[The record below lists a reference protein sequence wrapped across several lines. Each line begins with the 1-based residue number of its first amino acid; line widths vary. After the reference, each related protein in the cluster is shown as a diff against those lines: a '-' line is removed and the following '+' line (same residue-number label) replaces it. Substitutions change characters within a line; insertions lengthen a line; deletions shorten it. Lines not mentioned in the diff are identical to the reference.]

1 MLPHLPA
8 QVLAP
13 DLDRRPG
20 RPHERSPHGRIER
33 EVVVARAR
41 KTVTGVLSAPPI
53 DERSR
58 PAAEPRPFQPVGT
71 PAVVE
76 DEGRVDAQA
85 LDGRG
90 AVRGRIRVDR

>member
-20 RPHERSPHGRIER
+20 RPHERGPHGGIER
-33 EVVVARAR
+33 EVVIAWAR
-41 KTVTGVLSAPPI
+41 KPVTGVLPPPPI

-58 PAAEPRPFQPVGT
+58 PPAEPRPFQPVGT

-76 DEGRVDAQA
+76 DEGRVDAQG

-90 AVRGRIRVDR
+90 AVRGRIRVER